1 MLPQDAQAMYESRA
15 LATKI
20 GGVIALGN
28 TPAEILM
35 RQPDYQLSITRIDTL
50 ARRVFRLR
58 HRFVLRHKSH
68 FAAVRLE
75 YV

>member
-1 MLPQDAQAMYESRA
+1 MLPQDAQTVYESRA

-28 TPAEILM
+28 APADIWM

-50 ARRVFRLR
+50 SQRVFRLR
-58 HRFVLRHKSH
+58 HRLVLRRKSH